1 MNKNSKLLNE
11 TKQFLAYLQYE
22 RKLSINT
29 VNSYWHDLKSF
40 IEYIEHNS
48 NINSLDKIRS
58 HHIRKYIG
66 SLNTYRYNDK
76 IKDKK
81 TSSINRSI
89 SCIKSFFKYLIS
101 NNLIKIDPSKIII
114 APKQSK
120 KLPDVL
126 TVDEIEALLS
136 TFNLKKDN
144 GVRNRAIIS
153 LLYSCGL
160 RVSELINLNLTNLFL
175 DSEIIK
181 IFGKGNK
188 ERIVPIGSQAI
199 SHINIY
205 IENIRPSYSRKTNS
219 KGALFLSNR
228 GLRIS
233 RKTIWNIIK
242 KASCKSEITKSISPH
257 TFRHSFASHLLEG
270 GAGLRVVQ
278 ELLGHENISTTQIYT
293 HLDQTFLKETHK
305 QFHPRG

>member
-1 MNKNSKLLNE
+1 MNKNSNLLNDI
-11 TKQFLAYLQYE
+11 KQFLAYLQYE

-40 IEYIEHNS
+40 ADYIQFTYKVNS
-48 NINSLDKIRS
+48 IVKIKS
-58 HHIRKYIG
+58 HHIRKYIT
-66 SLNTYRYNDK
+66 SLNTYTSNDRVRNK
-76 IKDKK
+76 R

-89 SCIKSFFKYLIS
+89 SCIKSFFKYLIL
-101 NNLIKIDPSKIII
+101 NDLIKIDPSKIII

-120 KLPDVL
+120 KLPDILSVS
-126 TVDEIEALLS
+126 EIETLLNS
-136 TFNLKKDN
+136 FNLKKDN
-144 GVRNRAIIS
+144 GVRDRAIIS
-153 LLYSCGL
+153 LLYSCGV

-175 DSEIIK
+175 DSDIIK

-199 SHINIY
+199 GHLNMY
-205 IENIRPSYSRKTNS
+205 IENIRPLYSKRSNT

-242 KASCKSEITKSISPH
+242 IASINSGISKAISPH

-270 GAGLRVVQ
+270 GASLRIVQ

-293 HLDQTFLKETHK
+293 HLDQTYLKETHK
-305 QFHPRG
+305 EFHPRG